1 MTFRIIYFIRVRLFG
16 NRGGKMFYANYANK
30 EVLTVKGAEIL
41 GVANGIYINKT
52 SKRAEA
58 LMVKTEE
65 GERILPLKK
74 ISGNADK
81 ITVYSKDCFVENEQE
96 KFFLLT
102 KDTQAYNEDGIL
114 LGNFKDI
121 TVTGERLIWFDKPY
135 PVRFISGFSDNTI
148 VINLNLR
155 LQKARSPEPKDKP
168 PQPEQTVIDD
178 YNFLLGRIVIRD
190 IIDKPSNISI
200 KKGTVI
206 NNSVLEQAKTGGKLV
221 YLALSSLL
229 D

>member
-1 MTFRIIYFIRVRLFG
+1 
-16 NRGGKMFYANYANK
+16 MFYANYANK
-30 EVLTVKGAEIL
+30 EVLTIKGAEIL
-41 GVANGIYINKT
+41 GVASGIYIDKT

-58 LMVKTEE
+58 LMVKTSQ
-65 GERILPLKK
+65 GEKVLPIKK
-74 ISGNADK
+74 IAGNADK
-81 ITVYSKDCFVENEQE
+81 ITVYSKDCLTDEQE
-96 KFFLLT
+96 KLFLLT

-135 PVRFISGFSDNTI
+135 PVRYISGFSENTI
-148 VINLNLR
+148 LINLNLR
-155 LQKARSPEPKDKP
+155 LQKTRSPEPKVKP
-168 PQPEQTVIDD
+168 QQPEQTVIDD

-190 IIDKPSNISI
+190 IIDKPSNVII

-206 NNSVLEQAKTGGKLV
+206 NNSVLDQARTGGKLV